1 MSSTKRCSV
10 SLPSDVVD
18 QLDFVSTRMRVSR
31 SALLSALLSEAM
43 PGLVQIISTLP
54 ADPTTA
60 TEADARRFRGA
71 TADVLSKQIGDIIRA
86 GGQDDLFNG

>member
-10 SLPSDVVD
+10 SLPTELVE
-18 QLDFVSTRMRVSR
+18 QLDFVAGRMKVSR

-43 PGLVQIISTLP
+43 PGLVHIISVLP
-54 ADPTTA
+54 EDPSMV

-86 GGQDDLFNG
+86 GGQDDLFRK